1 MLAVVVELQVI
12 MDVQVKEE
20 LVVEMVEEIIQAL
33 LVGVVV
39 LQTEDQVVEAEQV
52 RLDLVVLVDLV

>member
-1 MLAVVVELQVI
+1 VVVELQVI
-12 MDVQVKEE
+12 TAVQVQEK

-33 LVGVVV
+33 LVGVMA

-52 RLDLVVLVDLV
+52 RLGLVEMVDLV

>member
-1 MLAVVVELQVI
+1 MELQVI

>member
-20 LVVEMVEEIIQAL
+20 LVVEMVEEEIPDL
-33 LVGVVV
+33 LVEAPA
-39 LQTEDQVVEAEQV
+39 LQTEDQVVAVEQV
-52 RLDLVVLVDLV
+52 RLETVEMVDLV

>member
-1 MLAVVVELQVI
+1 MELQVI
-12 MDVQVKEE
+12 TAVQVQEK

-33 LVGVVV
+33 LVGVMA

-52 RLDLVVLVDLV
+52 RLDLVALVDLV

>member
-1 MLAVVVELQVI
+1 MELQVI

-33 LVGVVV
+33 LVEVLA
-39 LQTEDQVVEAEQV
+39 LQTEDQVVEVEQDQAEMV
-52 RLDLVVLVDLV
+52 EMVDLV